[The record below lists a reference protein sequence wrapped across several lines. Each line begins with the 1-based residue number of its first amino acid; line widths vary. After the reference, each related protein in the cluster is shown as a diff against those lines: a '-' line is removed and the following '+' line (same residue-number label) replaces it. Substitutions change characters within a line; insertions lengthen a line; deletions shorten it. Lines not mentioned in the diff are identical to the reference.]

1 MTRSADLPSARL
13 LIVGPQGSG
22 KGTQGVRVGEALSI
36 PVISTGDVFRA
47 NVSAGTPLGQQVKA
61 IIEAGDLVPDSL
73 TSEIVR
79 DRLTQDDAS
88 NGFLLD
94 GYPRN
99 LGQVGDLD
107 AFLESR
113 GESLDAVIEL
123 SVPRDESIARL
134 TQRAIDQGR
143 TDDTEEVIANR
154 LAIYERET
162 APILD
167 VYRERGI
174 VDAIDGVGSLDEIAD
189 RIAAALA
196 ALPSIASAQD
206 GPPLPDDMPP
216 ANAPMPAGGGAQV
229 DPNAYISPRNPN
241 LTRTQREGLSIAR
254 RWQAES
260 AEGIKPVPGTEGA
273 VLFAFGTSEPSVVC
287 AVLQIC
293 DVQLQPGENINS
305 VNVGDSARWLI
316 EPAVSNS
323 GPNETQHLIIKPLDA
338 NLNTTLIVTTDRR
351 TYHIRLVS
359 HRTQFMSR
367 VAFTYP
373 DEAQAKWAAF
383 RARSDTARAENT
395 MAVPDG
401 ARGTGR
407 GGSEY
412 LSNLDFHYSVDG
424 RARWKP
430 VRVYNDGVKT
440 IIEMPHAM
448 EQTEAPSLLIVRA
461 GGSVSKAADTSIVNY
476 RLQDGRYIVDQIFD
490 QAVLISGVGKR
501 QERVTIT
508 RGG

>member
-189 RIAAALA
+189 RITAALA
-196 ALPSIASAQD
+196 A
-206 GPPLPDDMPP
+206 
-216 ANAPMPAGGGAQV
+216 
-229 DPNAYISPRNPN
+229 R
-241 LTRTQREGLSIAR
+241 
-254 RWQAES
+254 
-260 AEGIKPVPGTEGA
+260 GI
-273 VLFAFGTSEPSVVC
+273 
-287 AVLQIC
+287 
-293 DVQLQPGENINS
+293 
-305 VNVGDSARWLI
+305 
-316 EPAVSNS
+316 
-323 GPNETQHLIIKPLDA
+323 
-338 NLNTTLIVTTDRR
+338 
-351 TYHIRLVS
+351 
-359 HRTQFMSR
+359 
-367 VAFTYP
+367 
-373 DEAQAKWAAF
+373 
-383 RARSDTARAENT
+383 
-395 MAVPDG
+395 
-401 ARGTGR
+401 TG
-407 GGSEY
+407 
-412 LSNLDFHYSVDG
+412 
-424 RARWKP
+424 
-430 VRVYNDGVKT
+430 
-440 IIEMPHAM
+440 
-448 EQTEAPSLLIVRA
+448 
-461 GGSVSKAADTSIVNY
+461 
-476 RLQDGRYIVDQIFD
+476 
-490 QAVLISGVGKR
+490 
-501 QERVTIT
+501 
-508 RGG
+508 

>member
-79 DRLTQDDAS
+79 DRLSQDDAS

-196 ALPSIASAQD
+196 A
-206 GPPLPDDMPP
+206 
-216 ANAPMPAGGGAQV
+216 
-229 DPNAYISPRNPN
+229 R
-241 LTRTQREGLSIAR
+241 
-254 RWQAES
+254 
-260 AEGIKPVPGTEGA
+260 GI
-273 VLFAFGTSEPSVVC
+273 
-287 AVLQIC
+287 
-293 DVQLQPGENINS
+293 
-305 VNVGDSARWLI
+305 
-316 EPAVSNS
+316 
-323 GPNETQHLIIKPLDA
+323 
-338 NLNTTLIVTTDRR
+338 
-351 TYHIRLVS
+351 
-359 HRTQFMSR
+359 
-367 VAFTYP
+367 
-373 DEAQAKWAAF
+373 
-383 RARSDTARAENT
+383 
-395 MAVPDG
+395 
-401 ARGTGR
+401 TG
-407 GGSEY
+407 
-412 LSNLDFHYSVDG
+412 
-424 RARWKP
+424 
-430 VRVYNDGVKT
+430 
-440 IIEMPHAM
+440 
-448 EQTEAPSLLIVRA
+448 
-461 GGSVSKAADTSIVNY
+461 
-476 RLQDGRYIVDQIFD
+476 
-490 QAVLISGVGKR
+490 
-501 QERVTIT
+501 
-508 RGG
+508 